1 MLFAAWV
8 CSSPGRAPD
17 LHSGGR
23 EFDPLQ
29 IPQNGK
35 LLNRLYSGNYMSI
48 DFDFRPYYE
57 WAVQEIKREAKE
69 EENLSK

>member
-1 MLFAAWV
+1 MDVAKFWV

-29 IPQNGK
+29 IHHLVYK
-35 LLNRLYSGNYMSI
+35 TSYLLGGSLYMAG
-48 DFDFRPYYE
+48 
-57 WAVQEIKREAKE
+57 
-69 EENLSK
+69 

>member
-1 MLFAAWV
+1 MDVAKFWV

-29 IPQNGK
+29 IHHFVKKHPSQK
-35 LLNRLYSGNYMSI
+35 ERLYI
-48 DFDFRPYYE
+48 
-57 WAVQEIKREAKE
+57 W
-69 EENLSK
+69 LSSSVGSEQGAHTSKIVGSNPTSATK

>member
-1 MLFAAWV
+1 MA
-8 CSSPGRAPD
+8 
-17 LHSGGR
+17 
-23 EFDPLQ
+23 
-29 IPQNGK
+29 
-35 LLNRLYSGNYMSI
+35 I